1 MQTLTQTSIPVPS
14 LAFRAAVPPLAGAS
28 SAFAGSQAAPSRPAN
43 TAMTTMP
50 PLMPAAQP
58 RTTGQAV
65 APTAAPTPVTPL
77 RSTRLAAL
85 GHALMQHLETPL
97 IVTDAMGAVLECNPA
112 ATRRVERCEGLWL
125 DAAGR
130 LAVRQG
136 GRWVPITKWHA
147 ELVAGRGVT
156 LLLEAE
162 GAAMQLALKPMT
174 VHDGGLGTTTWVL
187 ATVER
192 VVLTRADAM
201 RRRFRFTRTQARL
214 AEMLCQG
221 MRPASAAEALGVK
234 ISTVRTHV
242 GEMYEKTG
250 THSQAQLVALLH
262 AC

>member
-1 MQTLTQTSIPVPS
+1 MQFQPI
-14 LAFRAAVPPLAGAS
+14 ARHIA
-28 SAFAGSQAAPSRPAN
+28 AAPAVHFHAAH
-43 TAMTTMP
+43 AM
-50 PLMPAAQP
+50 AA
-58 RTTGQAV
+58 
-65 APTAAPTPVTPL
+65 TPVAGGS
-77 RSTRLAAL
+77 RSLRLAAL
-85 GHALMQHLETPL
+85 GHALIQHLETPL
-97 IVTDAMGAVLECNPA
+97 VVADANGTVLESNPA
-112 ATRRVERCEGLWL
+112 ATRRIERCEGLWL

-136 GRWVPITKWHA
+136 GRWIPITKWHG
-147 ELVAGRGVT
+147 ELVAGRSVE

-162 GAAMQLALKPMT
+162 GPAMQLTLKPMA
-174 VHDGGLGTTTWVL
+174 VQEPGLGATTWVL
-187 ATVER
+187 ATIER

-221 MRPASAAEALGVK
+221 MRPANAAEALGVK

>member
-1 MQTLTQTSIPVPS
+1 MQFTTRS
-14 LAFRAAVPPLAGAS
+14 AEAAHATH
-28 SAFAGSQAAPSRPAN
+28 PAVV
-43 TAMTTMP
+43 AMN
-50 PLMPAAQP
+50 L
-58 RTTGQAV
+58 V
-65 APTAAPTPVTPL
+65 APA
-77 RSTRLAAL
+77 RSQRLAAL

-97 IVTDAMGAVLECNPA
+97 IVSDANGTVLEANPSA
-112 ATRRVERCEGLWL
+112 MRRIERCEGLWL

-136 GRWVPITKWHA
+136 GRWVPIVKWQP
-147 ELVAGRGVT
+147 ELAAGRGVT
-156 LLLEAE
+156 LTLEAD
-162 GAAMQLALKPMT
+162 GAPMQLVLKPMRI
-174 VHDGGLGTTTWVL
+174 GEAGTSDACWVL
-187 ATVER
+187 ATIER

-221 MRPASAAEALGVK
+221 MRPANAAEALGVK

-262 AC
+262 QV